1 MMKKNKVFVACDS
14 TNILKIKKIIKE
26 TQNKKI
32 KIGYKF
38 GLEFLNSKYGRDF
51 LSKIKNKIIFV
62 DLKIHDIPNTCLS
75 TIKALKDLNIN
86 YLTIHISSGLKALK
100 ACKKIS
106 GKTKLIGV
114 TTLTSLNNKSLKE
127 IGYSKNINQL
137 VTHQVKL
144 AKRANLDAIV
154 CSAHEVKIVKKFF
167 KKEIITPG
175 IRFNN
180 KTDDQKRVVTPKQA
194 YKNGSDWLVI
204 GRPITKGNIRKNIQ
218 TLIDHLS
225 Q

>member
-1 MMKKNKVFVACDS
+1 MMKKNKVFIACDS

-75 TIKALKDLNIN
+75 AIKALKDLNIN

-106 GKTKLIGV
+106 GKIKLIGV
-114 TTLTSLNNKSLKE
+114 TTLTSFNNKSLKE

-144 AKRANLDAIV
+144 AKKANLDAIV